1 MTTTTVQR
9 YPVKLTGQLDT
20 RLSRWL
26 WLLKWILV
34 IPHVLV
40 LIALWAGFLVLTAV
54 AFVAI
59 LFTRRYPRA
68 IFEYNV
74 GVLRWTWRVSYYAY
88 GALGTD
94 VYPPFTLADRID
106 YPARLQVD
114 YPEQLSRGLAL
125 VKWWLLA
132 LPHYL
137 IVGIFVGGGAWVY
150 QDGDAARPGGS
161 LVGLLVLIAGMVLLV
176 TGAYPRPIFDFVL
189 GMNRWVL
196 RVIGYAAFMTDQY
209 PPFRLD
215 QGGSDASVLTLPPGH
230 PAPAED
236 AAPHARAAEPRG
248 GGPAWTGGRITAVTL
263 GAVSCL
269 LGLIIAAAGSWL
281 LIANQVARDETGMIV
296 TDSTRL
302 STSTTA
308 LVESDVGLPVEVP
321 SWFYGPEQLGTLAI
335 SITPSGDRPL
345 FVGLAPRDDVLR
357 WLSGT
362 TYEEVDVLGG
372 DRRVVDATPQ
382 VTALDPAEATF
393 WVAQSTG
400 IGEQQLTWEALEG
413 DWAVVAMNADDSPGL
428 TVRASAG
435 ATVPN
440 LDEVGAAVLAS
451 GGLLIGAGGIAIAV
465 AVSRR
470 TIDHDR
476 RSRREYSDA
485 HPRRIRDTT

>member
-9 YPVKLTGQLDT
+9 YPVKVSGQLDT
-20 RLSRWL
+20 HLSRWL
-26 WLLKWILV
+26 WLLKWLLV

-54 AFVAI
+54 AFVAV

-132 LPHYL
+132 LPHYVV
-137 IVGIFVGGGAWVY
+137 VGIFVGGGAWVY
-150 QDGDAARPGGS
+150 RDADVTGPGGG
-161 LVGLLVLIAGMVLLV
+161 LVGLLVLIAGVVLLV

-189 GMNRWVL
+189 GMNRWAL
-196 RVIGYAAFMTDQY
+196 RVIGYAALMTDRY
-209 PPFRLD
+209 PPFRLE
-215 QGGSDASVLTLPPGH
+215 QGGGDAGLLTLPPSH

-236 AAPHARAAEPRG
+236 ATPHPRAAEPHG
-248 GGPAWTGGRITAVTL
+248 SGPAWTGGRITAVML

-269 LGLIIAAAGSWL
+269 LGLVIAAAGSWL
-281 LIANQVARDETGMIV
+281 LIADQVARDEAGMIV
-296 TDSTRL
+296 TDTTRL
-302 STSTTA
+302 STSTEA
-308 LVESDVGLPVEVP
+308 LVESDVGLPVEGP
-321 SWFYGPEQLGTLAI
+321 SWFYGSEQLGTLTI
-335 SITPSGDRPL
+335 SVTSSDARPL

-362 TYEEVDVLGG
+362 AYDEVDVLGG
-372 DRRVVDATPQ
+372 NGHVVNATRQGAALVPADAM
-382 VTALDPAEATF
+382 F
-393 WVAQSTG
+393 WVAQSAG

-413 DWAVVAMNADDSPGL
+413 DWAVVAMNADGSPGL

-435 ATVPN
+435 ATVPH

-451 GGLLIGAGGIAIAV
+451 GVLLLGVGGIAIAV
-465 AVSRR
+465 AVSRG
-470 TIDHDR
+470 TIQHIQ
-476 RSRREYSDA
+476 A
-485 HPRRIRDTT
+485 I